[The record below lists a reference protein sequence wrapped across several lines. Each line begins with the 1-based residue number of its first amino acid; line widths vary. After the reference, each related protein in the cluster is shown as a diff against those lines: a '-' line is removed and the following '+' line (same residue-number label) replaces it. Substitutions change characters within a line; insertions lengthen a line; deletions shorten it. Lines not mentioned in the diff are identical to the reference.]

1 MIDRITHDNHS
12 IEGAIARIEQTFLY
26 FKIENKVMTIFS
38 VLAII
43 FMPPTLIASLFG
55 MNVNVPFQT
64 YGEDVDLNEKSI
76 WYMLTIH
83 NGPFFMISIM
93 SVMLSVLLLLGF
105 RKMNLL

>member
-26 FKIENKVMTIFS
+26 FKIENKIMTIFS

-43 FMPPTLIASLFG
+43 FMPPTLITGLFG

-64 YGEDVDLNEKSI
+64 FGEDVDLNDKSL
-76 WYMLTIH
+76 WYMLTVH
-83 NGPFFMISIM
+83 NGPFFSITIISILM
-93 SVMLSVLLLLGF
+93 SVSLLLGF
-105 RKMNLL
+105 HKMNLL